1 MKAMSTPPDDKL
13 QEEQAAALAQVFSD
27 FSASDRERLARIVDL
42 LPCYVILV
50 SRDHRILFRNKTF
63 DQYFGPP
70 GNKPCYTALRGQ
82 DAPCR
87 FCAPLG
93 GINSRSSSVIEW
105 IHSKN
110 NYAFRVYSY
119 PFTDSGGTACI
130 LKVGFNLTSRLR
142 VQQALDLSEHSYRV
156 ITDNLSIG
164 IALLDTK
171 LRVKTGNIRMTQW
184 FAEGFR
190 LDRPICEI
198 LGCLDFIDSESDP
211 TAPASDNCL
220 NCPIYA
226 SLRDGTS
233 HEKEFPVTLQDGKE
247 HMIRLVTCPVKPG
260 KHPGKVHVVWALIV
274 MLEDITA
281 RLRMSQQLQRTRK
294 LEAMSALAG
303 GIAHEINQPLSALHL
318 YASGLQMLLEKQG
331 ELPPETTQDR
341 LTLIMSEA
349 EKIRN
354 IINHMRA
361 LVMQEGSVPVDPVS
375 IASSVEMALG
385 VMRQQLDTRGVTVTR
400 DISDSLPPVLSNDIQ
415 LQQVVV
421 NLLTNAIHA
430 FDAPQWEGAGTPA
443 HRILIKASLDESGKK
458 VRLEVADNG
467 PGLPKGSE
475 RIFDPFYTT
484 KEKHQGM
491 GLGLSIV
498 HAMITLWGGEIGAT
512 SHHPALGGASFFV
525 DLHVAGETGTLQGGT
540 APVSEEPAIDGE

>member
-1 MKAMSTPPDDKL
+1 MANQPDRID
-13 QEEQAAALAQVFSD
+13 QEREEAAALAQAFSGS
-27 FSASDRERLARIVDL
+27 SAADRERLARIVDL
-42 LPCYVILV
+42 LPCYVALV
-50 SRDHRILFRNKTF
+50 SSDHRILFRNKTF

-70 GNKPCYTALRGQ
+70 GDKRCYAALRDQ

-93 GINSRSSSVIEW
+93 GINNRSSSVIEW
-105 IHSKN
+105 IHSKS

-119 PFTDSGGTACI
+119 PFGEVDGVSCI
-130 LKVGFNLTSRLR
+130 LKVGFNVTSRLR
-142 VQQALDLSEHSYRV
+142 VQQALDLSEQSYRI

-171 LRVKTGNIRMTQW
+171 LRIKTGNVRMSQW

-190 LDRPICEI
+190 LNRPICEV
-198 LGCLDFIDSESDP
+198 LGCPDFAGDEQA
-211 TAPASDNCL
+211 APPSGKGNCAS
-220 NCPIYA
+220 CPIFA
-226 SLRDGTS
+226 SLNDGSS
-233 HEKEFPVTLQDGKE
+233 HEKEFSVIFQDSKE
-247 HMIRLVTCPVKPG
+247 HNIRLVTCPVKPG
-260 KHPGKVHVVWALIV
+260 KHPGKRHVVRALIV

-281 RLRMSQQLQRTRK
+281 RLRMSQQLQRARK

-331 ELPPETTQDR
+331 ELPPETTQER

-349 EKIRN
+349 DKIRN
-354 IINHMRA
+354 IITHMRA
-361 LVMQEGSVPVDPVS
+361 LVMQEGSVPVESVDLAATVD
-375 IASSVEMALG
+375 ASLG
-385 VMRQQLDTRGVTVTR
+385 VMRQQLETRNIRVTR
-400 DISDSLPPVLSNDIQ
+400 DFSAQLPPVRSNAVQ

-421 NLLTNAIHA
+421 NLLANAIHA
-430 FDAPQWEGAGTPA
+430 LDGCSQEQHPGFAPQ
-443 HRILIKASLDESGKK
+443 ILLRAFLGENGKK
-458 VRLEVADNG
+458 VRLEVSDNG

-475 RIFDPFYTT
+475 RIFDPFFTT

-498 HAMITLWGGEIGAT
+498 HAMISLWGGEIGAV
-512 SHHPALGGASFFV
+512 SRHPKLGGASFFV
-525 DLHVAGETGTLQGGT
+525 DLHTADGMGEAHQ
-540 APVSEEPAIDGE
+540 ER

>member
-1 MKAMSTPPDDKL
+1 MANPPRTDID
-13 QEEQAAALAQVFSD
+13 QEREEAAALAQAFSGS
-27 FSASDRERLARIVDL
+27 SAADRDRLARIVDL
-42 LPCYVILV
+42 LPCYVALV
-50 SRDHRILFRNKTF
+50 SSDHRILFRNKTF

-70 GNKPCYTALRGQ
+70 GDKRCYAALRDQ

-93 GINSRSSSVIEW
+93 GINNRSSSVIEW

-119 PFTDSGGTACI
+119 PFGEVDGVPCI
-130 LKVGFNLTSRLR
+130 LKVGFNVTSRLR
-142 VQQALDLSEHSYRV
+142 VQQALDLSEQSYRI

-171 LRVKTGNIRMTQW
+171 LRIKTGNVRMSQW

-190 LDRPICEI
+190 LNRPICEV
-198 LGCLDFIDSESDP
+198 LGCPRFAENAHDAASEKD
-211 TAPASDNCL
+211 TCA

-226 SLRDGTS
+226 SLNDGNS
-233 HEKEFPVTLQDGKE
+233 HEKEFSVIFQDSKE
-247 HMIRLVTCPVKPG
+247 HSVRLVTCPVKPG
-260 KHPGKVHVVWALIV
+260 KHPGKRHVVRALIV

-281 RLRMSQQLQRTRK
+281 RLRMSQQLQRARK

-318 YASGLQMLLEKQG
+318 YASGMQMLLEKQG
-331 ELPPETTQDR
+331 ELPPETTQER

-349 EKIRN
+349 DKIRS
-354 IINHMRA
+354 IITHMRA
-361 LVMQEGSVPVDPVS
+361 LVMQEGSVPVEPVDLAATVDTS
-375 IASSVEMALG
+375 LG
-385 VMRQQLDTRGVTVTR
+385 VMRQQLETRKIRVIR
-400 DISDSLPPVLSNDIQ
+400 DFAAQLPPVRSNAVQ

-421 NLLTNAIHA
+421 NLLANAIHA
-430 FDAPQWEGAGTPA
+430 LDGCTQEKGPGFTPQ
-443 HRILIKASLDESGKK
+443 ILLKASLDESGTK

-475 RIFDPFYTT
+475 RIFDPFFTT

-498 HAMITLWGGEIGAT
+498 HAMISLWGGEIGAV
-512 SHHPALGGASFFV
+512 SHHPKLGGASFFV
-525 DLHVAGETGTLQGGT
+525 DLHT
-540 APVSEEPAIDGE
+540 ADATDKTRQDR

>member
-1 MKAMSTPPDDKL
+1 MANPPRTDID
-13 QEEQAAALAQVFSD
+13 QEREEAAALAQAFSGS
-27 FSASDRERLARIVDL
+27 SAADRERLARIVDL
-42 LPCYVILV
+42 LPCYVVLV
-50 SRDHRILFRNKTF
+50 SSDHRILFRNKTF

-70 GNKPCYTALRGQ
+70 GDKRCYTALRDQ

-93 GINSRSSSVIEW
+93 GINNRSSSVIEW

-119 PFTDSGGTACI
+119 PFGEVDGVACI
-130 LKVGFNLTSRLR
+130 LKVGFNVTSRLR
-142 VQQALDLSEHSYRV
+142 VQQALDLSEQSYRI

-171 LRVKTGNIRMTQW
+171 LRIKTGNVRMSQW

-190 LDRPICEI
+190 LNRPICEV
-198 LGCLDFIDSESDP
+198 LGCPHFTEGAQDAALADKGP
-211 TAPASDNCL
+211 CA

-226 SLRDGTS
+226 SLDDGNS
-233 HEKEFPVTLQDGKE
+233 HEKEFSVIFQDSKE
-247 HMIRLVTCPVKPG
+247 HSVRLVTCPVKPG
-260 KHPGKVHVVWALIV
+260 KHPGKRHVVRALIV

-281 RLRMSQQLQRTRK
+281 RLRMSQQLQRARK

-318 YASGLQMLLEKQG
+318 YASGMQMLLEKQG
-331 ELPPETTQDR
+331 ELPPETTQER

-349 EKIRN
+349 DKIRS
-354 IINHMRA
+354 IITHMRA
-361 LVMQEGSVPVDPVS
+361 LVMQEGSVPVEPVDLAAIVDTS
-375 IASSVEMALG
+375 LG
-385 VMRQQLDTRGVTVTR
+385 VMRQQLETRNIRVTR
-400 DISDSLPPVLSNDIQ
+400 DIAAQLPPVRSNAVQ

-421 NLLTNAIHA
+421 NLLANAIHA
-430 FDAPQWEGAGTPA
+430 LDGHTQEKGPSFAPQ
-443 HRILIKASLDESGKK
+443 ILLKASLDESGTK

-475 RIFDPFYTT
+475 RIFDPFFTT

-498 HAMITLWGGEIGAT
+498 HAMISLWGGEIGAV
-512 SHHPALGGASFFV
+512 SHHPKLGGASFFV
-525 DLHVAGETGTLQGGT
+525 DLRTADGMGETRQ
-540 APVSEEPAIDGE
+540 ER

>member
-1 MKAMSTPPDDKL
+1 MTDMDAPSVNSKSEE
-13 QEEQAAALAQVFSD
+13 QEEAAALAQAFSG
-27 FSASDRERLARIVDL
+27 SSTADRERLARIVDL

-50 SRDHRILFRNKTF
+50 SKDHRILFRNKTF

-70 GNKPCYTALRGQ
+70 GDKLCYEVLRSQ

-93 GINSRSSSVIEW
+93 SITSRSSCMIEW
-105 IHSKN
+105 IHARS

-119 PFTDSGGTACI
+119 PFGDIDGVACV
-130 LKVGFNLTSRLR
+130 LKVGFNVTSRLR
-142 VQQALDLSEHSYRV
+142 VQQALDLSEQSYRI

-164 IALLDTK
+164 IALLDTR
-171 LRVKTGNIRMTQW
+171 LRVKTGNVRMNQW
-184 FAEGFR
+184 FGEGFR
-190 LDRPICEI
+190 LNRPICEI
-198 LGCLDFIDSESDP
+198 LGCPDFVPVQNASAFA
-211 TAPASDNCL
+211 APAACAS
-220 NCPIYA
+220 CPIYA
-226 SLRDGTS
+226 SLKDGGS
-233 HEKEFPVTLQDGKE
+233 NEKEFSVIFQDGRE
-247 HMIRLVTCPVKPG
+247 HVVRLVTCPVKSGKRPG
-260 KHPGKVHVVWALIV
+260 KTQPVRALIL

-281 RLRMSQQLQRTRK
+281 RLRMSQQLQRARK

-331 ELPPETTQDR
+331 ELPSETTLER
-341 LTLIMSEA
+341 LTLVMNEA

-361 LVMQEGSVPVDPVS
+361 LVMQEGSVPVE
-375 IASSVEMALG
+375 SVVLMTAVDVALG
-385 VMRQQLDTRGVTVTR
+385 VMRQQLDTRGILVIKEVP
-400 DISDSLPPVLSNDIQ
+400 DQLPRVRSNAVQ
-415 LQQVVV
+415 LQQVVI

-430 FDAPQWEGAGTPA
+430 LGGRTQEAGENFVPQ
-443 HRILIKASLDESGKK
+443 ILVKASLDDTGKK
-458 VRLEVADNG
+458 VRLEVADSG

-498 HAMITLWGGEIGAT
+498 HAMITLWGGEIGAV
-512 SHHPALGGASFFV
+512 SHHPVLGGASFFV
-525 DLHVAGETGTLQGGT
+525 DLHVTDEAAGTGGLV
-540 APVSEEPAIDGE
+540 PSEIVPQA